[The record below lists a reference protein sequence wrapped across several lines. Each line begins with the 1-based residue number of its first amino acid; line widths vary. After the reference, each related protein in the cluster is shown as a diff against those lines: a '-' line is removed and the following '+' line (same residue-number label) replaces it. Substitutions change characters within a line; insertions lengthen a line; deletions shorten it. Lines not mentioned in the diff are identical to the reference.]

1 MTHTLT
7 QKYILFLI
15 LLYTKRNLKYF
26 LDFSKDRFH
35 PHSIV
40 TTPPSLYLTTWRIYT
55 GGWLRDWGSWLD
67 SKWQTPVSCETVT
80 GEWRVMAAA
89 ESWSTDWAVFC
100 LLDWSELTVQC
111 LAGRA
116 ATPPSPLLRK
126 TCSTGAVPGQASS
139 VVSCEY
145 RPVTTSGRT
154 ADIRFYWRILRHP
167 GPHHHSSYGPLWR
180 NTFLMIQREHQ

>member
-111 LAGRA
+111 LAGQPLL
-116 ATPPSPLLRK
+116 PPLSSVKLVPLEPSQARPAQWWAVSTDQSPLVAVLQI
-126 TCSTGAVPGQASS
+126 SDFTGG
-139 VVSCEY
+139 
-145 RPVTTSGRT
+145 
-154 ADIRFYWRILRHP
+154 YWDTPAPTITPATVRCGEIH
-167 GPHHHSSYGPLWR
+167 
-180 NTFLMIQREHQ
+180 F